1 MNSVI
6 ARAKVIT
13 KVKDAKTH
21 NQAGLIGGE
30 LKGLMKGLRANY
42 DAAKAPLLAIQRALD
57 NLFNELYK
65 PLEEQYQ
72 RMDQVVSAFTD
83 GLRREKEM
91 EEAKAKAEAD
101 RKEAEAK
108 ARIAELER
116 QREQER
122 LRAKMTDD
130 LVEKSNHTKA
140 ENKLAGQIE
149 SAQISLQLEKE
160 NVPLSKPDLPLPKA
174 PGSSGFT
181 RYEVEM
187 VDEALVFAQH
197 RDLLKIELRQG
208 LAQALAK
215 SLDDQGKPLSVPGL
229 VIRKHSRTSFKGAAA
244 IRIHGEESE

>member
-1 MNSVI
+1 MSSNNISLVLVKGQPLQTDDLEVLRPDQAIVAMNSVI

-116 QREQER
+116 QR
-122 LRAKMTDD
+122 
-130 LVEKSNHTKA
+130 
-140 ENKLAGQIE
+140 
-149 SAQISLQLEKE
+149 
-160 NVPLSKPDLPLPKA
+160 
-174 PGSSGFT
+174 
-181 RYEVEM
+181 
-187 VDEALVFAQH
+187 
-197 RDLLKIELRQG
+197 
-208 LAQALAK
+208 
-215 SLDDQGKPLSVPGL
+215 
-229 VIRKHSRTSFKGAAA
+229 
-244 IRIHGEESE
+244 